1 MNVGDKVMHIKVIS
15 HLQSWVKSRG
25 SNHKNSFD
33 VLSVKQMKIENRI
46 KEMLSIADASAC
58 YERDKEDYNKQ
69 TNELSI
75 LVCYAKDSKKEIKLE
90 KRKVNKK
97 LAEEMKCVVRKE
109 KELNK
114 LLDKQAKLNI
124 KIGKTKEE
132 KAKNAV
138 KQLCDIMVN
147 NRVFIKSK
155 GIFRISPI
163 QAYGNKY
170 KNNIANLL
178 SDIGENNVSD
188 MNVVALA
195 IKAQLKDSLTTSDH
209 QIIASCI
216 KRLNADNNIVF
227 QLQDLPTSIVDV
239 VKLCK
244 KIIDEQANKPD
255 NKMNAESLG
264 IVLGPNIAPNMP
276 KDNESF
282 TYYEVYQKFF
292 EKLLEQREI
301 A

>member
-1 MNVGDKVMHIKVIS
+1 MHIKVIS

>member
-1 MNVGDKVMHIKVIS
+1 MHIKVIS

-69 TNELSI
+69 TNKLSI

-147 NRVFIKSK
+147 NRVFIKSE

-216 KRLNADNNIVF
+216 KRLNTDNNIVF

>member
-1 MNVGDKVMHIKVIS
+1 MHIKVIS

-69 TNELSI
+69 TNKLSI

-147 NRVFIKSK
+147 NRVFIKSE

-178 SDIGENNVSD
+178 SDIREDKVSD

>member
-1 MNVGDKVMHIKVIS
+1 MHIKVIS

-69 TNELSI
+69 TNKLSI

-147 NRVFIKSK
+147 NRVFIKSE

>member
-1 MNVGDKVMHIKVIS
+1 MHIKVIS
-15 HLQSWVKSRG
+15 HLQSWVNSIG

-33 VLSVKQMKIENRI
+33 VLSVKQIKIENRI

-69 TNELSI
+69 TNKLST

-138 KQLCDIMVN
+138 KQLCEIMVN
-147 NRVFIKSK
+147 NREFIRYP
-155 GIFRISPI
+155 GIFRISP
-163 QAYGNKY
+163 GKKEGDKY
-170 KNNIANLL
+170 KKNVANLL
-178 SDIGENNVSD
+178 SDIRENKVSD
-188 MNVVALA
+188 MNVVALV
-195 IKAQLKDSLTTSDH
+195 IKAKLQDSLTTSDR
-209 QIIASCI
+209 QIIARCI
-216 KRLNADNNIVF
+216 EKYNADPNVDF
-227 QLQDLPTSIVDV
+227 QQQDLPTSIVDV
-239 VKLCK
+239 VTLCK
-244 KIIDEQANKPD
+244 KIIDEPN

-264 IVLGPNIAPNMP
+264 IVLGPNMVPDTTTDSN
-276 KDNESF
+276 
-282 TYYEVYQKFF
+282 YYRECNAFF
-292 EKLLEQREI
+292 KKLLEQREI
-301 A
+301 V

>member
-1 MNVGDKVMHIKVIS
+1 MHIKVIS

-58 YERDKEDYNKQ
+58 YERDKENYNKQ
-69 TNELSI
+69 TNKLSI

-147 NRVFIKSK
+147 NRVFIKSE

-255 NKMNAESLG
+255 IKMNAESLG

>member
-58 YERDKEDYNKQ
+58 YERDKENYNKQ
-69 TNELSI
+69 TNKLSI

-147 NRVFIKSK
+147 NRVFIKSE

-255 NKMNAESLG
+255 IKMNAESLG

>member
-69 TNELSI
+69 TNKLSI

-147 NRVFIKSK
+147 NRVFIKSE